1 MCYLLVDQVLFFQSY
16 IRDKGSEH
24 RQVLEVVEMMLEYMP
39 TDRMKLKDAMK
50 HPFFRAVKKQH
61 PNRYPEYTPTPD
73 RESRSK
79 SRRSSRMDEIKER
92 PVAEEEEKDKG
103 DSACAVQCDKGELVA
118 DLSIDE
124 ADDVRREHI
133 LKDEEVRTRLDKE
146 REPLQKGINL
156 PALEEEK
163 SRSEP
168 KVSLKPPRKYDGTEK
183 DKPRSEESR
192 QMDVFDTEM
201 NLLNMKLKHLR
212 EEFQM
217 AEPKKKEAKNED
229 GAPPSKDV
237 EDVPVNKEEGN
248 QEEES
253 EEGNK
258 KYKKMSDA
266 AMVEMNMTP
275 SQLVRQWL
283 QTPSTKSDKS
293 PQGSISPAPVR
304 KEMGNAK
311 SSSSPT
317 SSKGDGE
324 AANNGEDSTAE
335 RRRRRRHRQEA
346 HVVDSFDQ
354 EEPVVGAA
362 TDLDAR
368 LEARRA
374 ARQKKIS
381 QDNSQ
386 ASSIDDSETS
396 STTGDQTRDQRA
408 AVRRLRRNK
417 VVEPDPP
424 PEPKKQEISMRS
436 IFDFFNNKASPDV
449 LKVYPDL
456 FTDKNVKSDSVPNDS
471 SNNKVS
477 SDDTCSVKP
486 RCKSASIEPS
496 DRTDD
501 VVETEE
507 FVEAD
512 SRDDPELNDQNGE
525 EDSTFVVLNSED
537 AEETLEQSQ
546 EERPEI
552 VDDGPSDQSVSNGPS
567 DCQQSTSKELTNSQ
581 DSDSSGI
588 QDNYSTAEEDPSSP
602 AITKDSVSACAS
614 FMCVPTQSIKF
625 PGEIQTEEATN
636 S

>member
-1 MCYLLVDQVLFFQSY
+1 MVLFLQSY

-79 SRRSSRMDEIKER
+79 SRRSSRMDDIKEK
-92 PVAEEEEKDKG
+92 PGAEKEEENDKT
-103 DSACAVQCDKGELVA
+103 DSACAVQCEKGELIP

-124 ADDVRREHI
+124 ADDVRMEHI
-133 LKDEEVRTRLDKE
+133 LKDEEARTKLEKE

-163 SRSEP
+163 SHSEP
-168 KVSLKPPRKYDGTEK
+168 KASLKPPRKYDDSEK
-183 DKPRSEESR
+183 DKPKSEESR
-192 QMDVFDTEM
+192 AMDVFDTEM

-217 AEPKKKEAKNED
+217 ESATDKNLSPPKN
-229 GAPPSKDV
+229 GQGVPPSKGV
-237 EDVPVNKEEGN
+237 EDVSANKGEVND
-248 QEEES
+248 EEEAK
-253 EEGNK
+253 K

-266 AMVEMNMTP
+266 ALADMNMTP
-275 SQLVRQWL
+275 TQLVRQWL

-293 PQGSISPAPVR
+293 PQGSISPAPAR
-304 KEMGNAK
+304 KDLGNVK

-317 SSKGDGE
+317 SSKGDGD
-324 AANNGEDSTAE
+324 AANNTDDTAAG

-346 HVVDSFDQ
+346 QVQDSFDN
-354 EEPVVGAA
+354 EETG

-374 ARQKKIS
+374 ARMKKIS

-386 ASSIDDSETS
+386 TSSIDDSEAS
-396 STTGDQTRDQRA
+396 STTGDQNREHRA
-408 AVRRLRRNK
+408 AARRLRRNK

-449 LKVYPDL
+449 LKVYPEL
-456 FTDKNVKSDSVPNDS
+456 FTDKNVKSDSVPTDNLSTGVSGGDTSEKPQCND
-471 SNNKVS
+471 
-477 SDDTCSVKP
+477 
-486 RCKSASIEPS
+486 ASIEPS

-501 VVETEE
+501 ALESQQGVETASKDE
-507 FVEAD
+507 VEM
-512 SRDDPELNDQNGE
+512 
-525 EDSTFVVLNSED
+525 
-537 AEETLEQSQ
+537 EQSQ
-546 EERPEI
+546 EEEVNYITASVEVDESPADQTQEVTLQI
-552 VDDGPSDQSVSNGPS
+552 VDDEPSDA
-567 DCQQSTSKELTNSQ
+567 QQSGVEKDLTISQ

-602 AITKDSVSACAS
+602 AITNDSVSACAS